1 MLSKFIAFGLSFSI
15 CYGTSVGL
23 GLHESDIPRQWE
35 APVKKTEYVFSVLY
49 NPALMATKTSILLF
63 YLTLAKTQRLF
74 KWLTIATLAVVN
86 VGGLA
91 LTLVNTFQ
99 CRPIGAAF
107 ETPIPAS
114 ASCEDIVTL
123 YLSSAPLNII
133 TDLAIFFLPMPILTA
148 MRLPRKQ
155 KIILIITFGFG
166 FFVAVVDV
174 VRIAYLQEA
183 SSTYLSDIQSNG
195 SSSGTALRN
204 TQDIS
209 WYASLSFMWS
219 AVEVNVG
226 IMCACVPGLKPLVS
240 RYMPNILRDV
250 ARGPSFSRGT
260 DRVDSL
266 DVAAKLAP
274 QAPPPSMTKPEVAAS
289 SDSIADR
296 SNNEE
301 AVDMLDFLTTP
312 DMHELPQNIK
322 RQQTAQTHTTRR
334 SHVDAKP
341 TYFDFVNMNNK
352 KSMVQ
357 MTGREAVFPVAMVTI
372 LFFLWGVAYGFL
384 DTLNGQFQ
392 DVSRMSLGQSIGIHS
407 AYFTGYFFAPITF
420 GRIVLKRW
428 GFKACFIVGL
438 CVYGCGTLVFWPSAV
453 LASFPAFLISNFIV
467 GLGLSTLE
475 IAANPFSALCGPPQ
489 YAEMRLNFSQGVQA
503 IGSVVSPLLAAKVL
517 FKSQTA
523 PSLLDAQWTYLG
535 IALFVFLLAVAYY
548 YIPLPDATDQELEDA
563 SERADFANVAE
574 VKGIR
579 VIWITFGLGVFSQ
592 FCYVGA
598 QESISTS
605 FNTFIT
611 TNVNSMINTTNELAI
626 ARSTFA
632 ATRFLAVGLGF
643 FIKPRYQLLVFYIG
657 GIILSALAI
666 TYKGHAL
673 VVIIMLLFAC
683 EGPIF
688 SIIYAMCLRGLGR
701 HTKNGSALMTASI
714 CGGAVFPPIM
724 NAAAHSLPQRAAYS
738 YCVVTAA
745 FAFGTLLPV
754 WVNAWPAARKQVDP
768 IKRDQSLPQSSERPD
783 SRASTG
789 SRGPRALVNFKR
801 RRKVNPEPPA
811 TTEHI
816 EQSQS

>member
-1 MLSKFIAFGLSFSI
+1 MS
-15 CYGTSVGL
+15 
-23 GLHESDIPRQWE
+23 
-35 APVKKTEYVFSVLY
+35 
-49 NPALMATKTSILLF
+49 TKTSILLF

-91 LTLVNTFQ
+91 LTLVNVFQ
-99 CRPIGAAF
+99 CRPVGAAF

-114 ASCEDIVTL
+114 ATCEDIVTL

-183 SSTYLSDIQSNG
+183 SSTHLSDIQSNG
-195 SSSGTALRN
+195 NSSGTALRN

-250 ARGPSFSRGT
+250 GRGTSLGLGT

-266 DVAAKLAP
+266 NVAANLAQ
-274 QAPPPSMTKPEVAAS
+274 QAPPPPVIKPEAAAS
-289 SDSIADR
+289 SDSSADR

-301 AVDMLDFLTTP
+301 AMDMLDFLTTP
-312 DMHELPQNIK
+312 DMSELPQNIK
-322 RQQTAQTHTTRR
+322 RSQTAQTQTTRQT
-334 SHVDAKP
+334 HVDAKT

-357 MTGREAVFPVAMVTI
+357 MTGQEAVFPVAMVTV

-384 DTLNGQFQ
+384 DTLNSQFQ
-392 DVSRMSLGQSIGIHS
+392 TISRMSLGQSIGLHS

-420 GRIVLKRW
+420 GRIVLRRW

-475 IAANPFSALCGPPQ
+475 IAANPFSALCGPPR

-517 FKSQTA
+517 FRSQSA

-535 IALFVFLLAVAYY
+535 IALFVILLAVAYY
-548 YIPLPDATDQELEDA
+548 YIPLPEATDQELEDA
-563 SERADFANVAE
+563 AERADFANLAE

-579 VIWITFGLGVFSQ
+579 VIWITLGLGVLSQ

-598 QESISTS
+598 QEAISTS
-605 FNTFIT
+605 FPTFIIT
-611 TNVNSMINTTNELAI
+611 DVNSTINTTDELAI
-626 ARSTFA
+626 AHSTFA
-632 ATRFLAVGLGF
+632 CTRFLAVLLGF
-643 FIKPRYQLLVFYIG
+643 FIRPRHQLLVFYVG
-657 GIILSALAI
+657 TIILSALAM

-673 VVIIMLLFAC
+673 LVIIMLLFAC

-688 SIIYAMCLRGLGR
+688 SLIYAMCLRGLGR
-701 HTKNGSALMTASI
+701 HTKNGSALMTAAIS
-714 CGGAVFPPIM
+714 GGAIFPPIM
-724 NAAAHSLPQRAAYS
+724 NAAARSLPQRTGYS

-745 FAFGTLLPV
+745 FAVGTLLPL
-754 WVNAWPAARKQVDP
+754 WVNALPAARKQVDP
-768 IKRDQSLPQSSERPD
+768 IKRDQSLPQSAERPD
-783 SRASTG
+783 SRASTV
-789 SRGPRALVNFKR
+789 SRRPRALVNFKR
-801 RRKVNPEPPA
+801 RRKNNLDSPA
-811 TTEHI
+811 ATEHI
-816 EQSQS
+816 EESQS